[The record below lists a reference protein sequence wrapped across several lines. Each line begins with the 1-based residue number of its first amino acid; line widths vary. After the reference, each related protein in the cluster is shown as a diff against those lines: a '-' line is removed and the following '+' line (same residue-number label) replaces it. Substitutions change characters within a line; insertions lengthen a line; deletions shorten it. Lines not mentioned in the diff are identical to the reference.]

1 MISLVRANKT
11 KFGGAENYLSRLSA
25 ELKKTNIPHHTIH
38 SSIPKFLPSWFRAI
52 LFNLQVC
59 LTKKNQFYFSLE
71 RITCPDIY
79 RAGDGVHKVFLT
91 TTQKSKLNPLHP
103 VYLYLEKRCFQNAR
117 HIIANSQMIKNQII
131 NTYNIDK
138 DNISVVYNG
147 VNLTNQANPAKIKQ
161 EFELTDEKIL
171 LYVGSGFKRKGVK
184 ELLELV
190 AKLKTQNIKVFVIGK
205 EKKIAYYQ
213 NLAKKLDVAEKIIWT
228 GARSDVSDFYAVS
241 DIFIF
246 PTHYEPF
253 SNVVLEAMS
262 YNNVVFT
269 TKQNGASEILDNEF
283 IMQSP
288 DEDISHN
295 IDELLQNPVKLQHIQ
310 EENYQKVQQFSIE
323 HNAKQTL
330 EIITKVLKSVNTNLA

>member
-1 MISLVRANKT
+1 MRKIALIRANKT

-91 TTQKSKLNPLHP
+91 TIKKSKLNPLHP

-131 NTYNIDK
+131 NTYNIDNTK
-138 DNISVVYNG
+138 ISVVYNG

-171 LYVGSGFKRKGVK
+171 LYVGSGFKRKGIK

-228 GARSDVSDFYAVS
+228 GARVDVNDFYAVS

-262 YNNVVFT
+262 YHNVVFT

-288 DEDISHN
+288 DEDISHK
-295 IDELLQNPVKLQHIQ
+295 IDELLQNPVKLQQ
-310 EENYQKVQQFSIE
+310 VQVENHTKVQQFSIE
-323 HNAKQTL
+323 KNAQQTL
-330 EIITKVLKSVNTNLA
+330 KIINTVLQTYTK

>member
-1 MISLVRANKT
+1 MILNFIRANKT
-11 KFGGAENYLSRLSA
+11 KFGGAEVYLSRLSA
-25 ELKKTNIPHHTIH
+25 EFNKQNTSHQNIY
-38 SSIPKFLPSWFRAI
+38 SKIPKFLPSWFRAI

-131 NTYNIDK
+131 NTYNIDNTK
-138 DNISVVYNG
+138 ISVVYNG

-228 GARSDVSDFYAVS
+228 GARVDVNDFYAVS

-262 YNNVVFT
+262 FKTIVWT
-269 TKQNGASEILDNEF
+269 TKQNGASEILDSEF
-283 IMQSP
+283 IMQNP
-288 DEDISHN
+288 TDDISKK
-295 IDELLQNPVKLQHIQ
+295 IDNLLQNPQ
-310 EENYQKVQQFSIE
+310 ELEKIKQQNHQIAQNFSIA
-323 HNAKQTL
+323 NNTKQTL
-330 EIITKVLKSVNTNLA
+330 KIIKKYML